1 MEAALFWVGAALV
14 LCAVALI
21 VAAIVTWNAAR
32 RIEPNEKL
40 QTALREL
47 DRDLA
52 DLSDHIVR
60 KENRERTRKMRDGR
74 EAAAATPAEPAPGT
88 PEHKQF
94 LRSVARE
101 RGLVR

>member
-14 LCAVALI
+14 LCAVTTTI
-21 VAAIVTWNAAR
+21 TAAVTWNAAR
-32 RIEPNEKL
+32 RVEPNEKL

-74 EAAAATPAEPAPGT
+74 EAAAAAPAEPQPGT
-88 PEHKQF
+88 PEHKNF
-94 LRSVARE
+94 LRAVARE